1 MRVLTLNHLAPEY
14 ADWPRRRDV
23 LRQGIRELDADLI
36 ALQETVE
43 PQDIVGEGYHVVRHS
58 KTADDGVGAA
68 LASRWPIL
76 ATTEVDLHVTQR
88 VDLPWAA
95 AVIAEIDTPVGRLIF
110 VHHKPSWQFGLA
122 YERELQAV
130 VCARAVEDQVAGRD
144 VHVVLAGDFD
154 DTPDSASVRFW
165 TGRQSLHGFSVAY
178 HDAGPGRHTFTPLN
192 PLIRQGEHALET
204 GRRIDYIMVRSR
216 SHGATLEVT
225 DSRLV
230 FDTPVDGVW
239 ASDHFG
245 VVADMRAPAHRPGT
259 WAD

>member
-130 VCARAVEDQVAGRD
+130 VCARAVED
-144 VHVVLAGDFD
+144 
-154 DTPDSASVRFW
+154 
-165 TGRQSLHGFSVAY
+165 
-178 HDAGPGRHTFTPLN
+178 
-192 PLIRQGEHALET
+192 
-204 GRRIDYIMVRSR
+204 
-216 SHGATLEVT
+216 
-225 DSRLV
+225 
-230 FDTPVDGVW
+230 
-239 ASDHFG
+239 
-245 VVADMRAPAHRPGT
+245 
-259 WAD
+259 